1 MARRIAAVLY
11 FVPGLGFV
19 IGTLLVLV
27 YQERHGE
34 LPMTPFGWR
43 LMGSTVPGMG
53 EDRLTPTG
61 MALAWV
67 LIGVCAVDVAIGR
80 WLWQDRRRGRLIGL
94 ATAPVSFGLALLFQ
108 LPFLIVVA
116 PLRAGL
122 LIADSR
128 RSSRPDA
135 R

>member
-19 IGTLLVLV
+19 ISTLLILA
-27 YQERHGE
+27 YKDRHGE

-43 LMGSTVPGMG
+43 LMGGTVPGMG
-53 EDRLTPTG
+53 EDQLTPTG

-67 LIGVCAVDVAIGR
+67 LIGVSAVDVAIGR

-94 ATAPVSFGLALLFQ
+94 ATAPVSFGLGLLFQ
-108 LPFLIVVA
+108 VPFLIVVA
-116 PLRAGL
+116 PFRAGL

-128 RSSRPDA
+128 RSSRPEA
-135 R
+135 H